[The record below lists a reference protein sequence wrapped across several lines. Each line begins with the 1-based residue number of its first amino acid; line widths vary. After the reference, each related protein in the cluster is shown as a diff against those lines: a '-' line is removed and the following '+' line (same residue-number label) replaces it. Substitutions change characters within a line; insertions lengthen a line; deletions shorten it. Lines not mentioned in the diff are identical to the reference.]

1 MRGKNNFKLN
11 DVKRAIQSVT
21 RAGLAIENVEITKDG
36 TIRLVTGKGE
46 APIQKNPW
54 DDVDAADQKRPA

>member
-21 RAGLAIENVEITKDG
+21 RAGLAIENVEITK
-36 TIRLVTGKGE
+36 
-46 APIQKNPW
+46 
-54 DDVDAADQKRPA
+54 VDAADQKRPA